1 MKTKTLEMLFVLLI
15 VLVFVFFIALILVNE
30 TGQKNEFG
38 GFKEITGSMQN
49 FEVSASS
56 GQNYAPTKTT
66 DRYDKKYLEYLD
78 SIQKSRDNNFLR

>member
-1 MKTKTLEMLFVLLI
+1 MKTKTLKMLFVLLI

-30 TGQKNEFG
+30 TGQQNEFG

-56 GQNYAPTKTT
+56 GQNYAPTKTS
-66 DRYDKKYLEYLD
+66 DRYDGKYLEYLD
-78 SIQKSRDNNFLR
+78 SIQKSRDDKFLR